1 MIQFD
6 SNIFPKTQGAY
17 IIGGSIRD
25 LLLGRTPAD
34 YDIAVL
40 GNPEK
45 FADHMAHKTNG
56 HLVEMGKPGQR
67 IIRVVAE
74 NNIVDISPVNGLTI
88 EDDLHQRDFTINA
101 MAYDLSTGKIIDVL
115 GGLQDLEEK
124 KVAMVSKQVFKK
136 DPIRLLRAFRM
147 GACLGFDIE
156 AQTGSAI
163 AREAAIIQESAG
175 ERIRLE
181 LFKIFETHKSHY
193 YLSQMAEAGLLT
205 SIFPELGNL
214 KECLQNRHHCYD
226 VFEHSI
232 KAYGH
237 LEEMLNNPDNFLPAG
252 LHRGIADID
261 RQKAIFL
268 KCAILLHDIGKPA
281 TKSLDNGGYARFYGH
296 ARKGADMA
304 KSISK
309 RFKFATRERNFI
321 DFIIRNHTRPLS
333 LCSAQQNKTLTP
345 KGLTRFF
352 MKCKDNTPYLL
363 LHTIA
368 DIKGKQDKANAENKA
383 FITFVKGM
391 IDEYFAE
398 FSPKSKTQP
407 LITGHDLI
415 EEFGLTPS
423 PLFKKILNL
432 AEEARLSNTIGSK
445 PEALK
450 LVKNFLKQQKKHQ
463 T

>member
-6 SNIFPKTQGAY
+6 SNIFPKTKGAY

-25 LLLGRTPAD
+25 LLLGITPAD

-40 GNPEK
+40 GSPEQ
-45 FADHMAHKTNG
+45 FANHMALKTNG
-56 HLVEMGKPGQR
+56 HLVEMGKPGQM
-67 IIRVVAE
+67 ILRVVTE
-74 NNIVDISPVNGLTI
+74 NDIFDISPVNGTTI
-88 EDDLHQRDFTINA
+88 EDDLNQRDFTINA
-101 MAYDLSTGKIIDVL
+101 MAYDLSTGEIIDVL

-124 KVAMVSKQVFKK
+124 KVKMVSKQVFKK

-156 AQTGSAI
+156 PRTRSAI
-163 AREAAIIQESAG
+163 AREATIIQESAG

-181 LFKIFETHKSHY
+181 LFKMFETRKSHY
-193 YLSQMAEAGLLT
+193 YLSQMAETGLLT
-205 SIFPELGNL
+205 SIFPELDKL
-214 KECLQNRHHCYD
+214 KECFQNRHHCYD

-237 LEEMLNNPDNFLPAG
+237 LEEMLSNPDNFLPAS
-252 LHRGIADID
+252 LHRSMAGID
-261 RQKAIFL
+261 RQKAILL

-281 TKSLDNGGYARFYGH
+281 AKSLDNSGH

-321 DFIIRNHTRPLS
+321 DFIIRNHIRPLS
-333 LCSAQQNKTLTP
+333 LFSAQRNKTLTL

-352 MKCKDNTPYLL
+352 MKCKDNTFYLL

-368 DIKGKQDKANAENKA
+368 DIKGKQDKVNAENKA

-391 IDEYFAE
+391 IDQYFAE
-398 FSPKSKTQP
+398 FSPKSKTPP

-415 EEFGLTPS
+415 EEFRLTPS
-423 PLFKKILNL
+423 PFFKNILNL
-432 AEEARLSNTIGSK
+432 VEEARLSNTIESK

-450 LVKNFLKQQKKHQ
+450 LVKDFLKQQKKYQ